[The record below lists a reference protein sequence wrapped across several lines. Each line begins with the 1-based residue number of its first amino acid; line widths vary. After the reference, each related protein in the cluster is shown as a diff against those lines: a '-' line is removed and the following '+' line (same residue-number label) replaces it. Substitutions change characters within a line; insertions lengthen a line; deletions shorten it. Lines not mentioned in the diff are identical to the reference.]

1 MKKLRVNANYTG
13 AFIVEN
19 FKPSFQ
25 DIYLEFTGMKS
36 LWLKQCISQRKAKK
50 DTKSWKKLAVMENIS
65 GILTLFVTTQQFAQF
80 GRASKTRMQNYYH
93 ANFALVFSMHEV
105 LVNIG
110 RPASFE
116 VYIYLS
122 MEYFLL

>member
-1 MKKLRVNANYTG
+1 MKKLRENANYTG

-50 DTKSWKKLAVMENIS
+50 DTKSWKKFAVKDNIS
-65 GILTLFVTTQQFAQF
+65 GILKLFVKTQQFAQF

-93 ANFALVFSMHEV
+93 ANFALVFSMQEG

-110 RPASFE
+110 RPASFK